1 MMHKK
6 LQDNMYKVVDGIIYY
21 KDHIYLVHDSTL
33 KEKVPKAMHDATLVG
48 QPRYFK
54 NYRKITERFTW
65 KGIKDD
71 VLRHVRECMT
81 CEKKKY
87 EKTHQMGLLQTLPI
101 LEKKWETLYMDFIR
115 GLPKV
120 LNKDCIYVVVDRLK
134 NFSQFFSI
142 SS

>member
-1 MMHKK
+1 MMDNK

-21 KDHIYLVHDSTL
+21 KDHIYLVHELTL
-33 KEKVPKAMHDATLVG
+33 KEKVLKAMHDAPFVG
-48 QPRYFK
+48 QPWYIK

-71 VLRHVRECMT
+71 VLTHVRECMT
-81 CEKKKY
+81 CEKNKY

-101 LEKKWETLYMDFIR
+101 VEKKWESVYMDFIR